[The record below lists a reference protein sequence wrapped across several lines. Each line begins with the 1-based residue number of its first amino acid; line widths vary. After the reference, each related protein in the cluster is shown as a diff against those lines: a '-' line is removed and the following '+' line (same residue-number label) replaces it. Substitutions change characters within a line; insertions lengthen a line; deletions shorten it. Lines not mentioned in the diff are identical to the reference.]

1 MTLIT
6 ILIVIAITTMIYLSI
21 ILTKFLDDFI
31 KSKAESNSA
40 EFLKTYFKHANN
52 ILYDVVDEAYDRV
65 AKDGLTEKEY
75 CNKLLIYT
83 KKKFEAIM
91 GKEVRYV
98 IEHMLSYDEWLLLAI
113 NRGKRIY

>member
-1 MTLIT
+1 MNLIT
-6 ILIVIAITTMIYLSI
+6 ILIVVAITTMIYLSI
-21 ILTKFLDDFI
+21 ILTKFVDDFN
-31 KSKAESNSA
+31 KSKAEANSA
-40 EFLKTYFKHANN
+40 EFLKTYFKTANN

-65 AKDGLTEKEY
+65 EKDGLTEKEY
-75 CNKLLIYT
+75 CQKLITYT
-83 KKKFEAIM
+83 RKRFEAIM